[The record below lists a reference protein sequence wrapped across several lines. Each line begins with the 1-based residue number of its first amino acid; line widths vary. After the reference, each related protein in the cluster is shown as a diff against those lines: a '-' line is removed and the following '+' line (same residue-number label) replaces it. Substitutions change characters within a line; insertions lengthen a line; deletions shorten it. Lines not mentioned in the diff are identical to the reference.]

1 MKLDLFYSDSFP
13 EHIVEKGILRKKIKF
28 IASAIGTGEQVRFKE
43 IEIIFLD
50 AVELRSYNKMHLGH
64 DYETDIL
71 TFDLTESEL
80 IGGQLMISRENVME
94 NSKRFRTD
102 FENELMRVIVH
113 GLLHLAGYN
122 DKSERQRRIMRKKEN
137 EYLKLQNYAGKSN

>member
-13 EHIVEKGILRKKIKF
+13 EHIVEKGILRKKIRL
-28 IASAIGTGEQVRFKE
+28 IASAIGKGEQTRFKE

-71 TFDLTESEL
+71 TFDLSESEM
-80 IGGQLMISRENVME
+80 IDGQLMISRENVLK

-122 DKSERQRRIMRKKEN
+122 DRSERQRRIMRKKEN

>member
-1 MKLDLFYSDSFP
+1 LKLDLFYSDSFP
-13 EHIVEKGILRKKIKF
+13 EHIVEKGILRKKIRL
-28 IASAIGTGEQVRFKE
+28 IASAIGKGEQTRFKE

-71 TFDLTESEL
+71 TFDLSESEM
-80 IGGQLMISRENVME
+80 IDGQLMISRENVLK

-122 DKSERQRRIMRKKEN
+122 DRSERQRRIMRKKEN

>member
-13 EHIVEKGILRKKIKF
+13 EHIVEKGILRKKIRL
-28 IASAIGTGEQVRFKE
+28 IASAIGKGEQIRFKE

-71 TFDLTESEL
+71 TFDLSESEM
-80 IGGQLMISRENVME
+80 IDGQLMISRENVLK

-122 DKSERQRRIMRKKEN
+122 DRSERQRRIMRKKEN